1 MTFLGEFLALLVALV
16 WSYAVILFKRG
27 GETVHPVALN
37 GLKNVIAV
45 VLFVPTIWLMGESVF
60 YPAPMSDYLLMLGA
74 GVVGIALSDSLFFKS
89 LNILGASR
97 MAIVDCL
104 YSPFI
109 IILSVVFLGE
119 ELSWVQLLGVVAILG
134 AVLTPVFEAEGES
147 PLPRKQVI
155 YGTVLGALA
164 LATMAMSLVAIKPIL
179 NVSPVV
185 WSALYRMLGGV
196 LGLAVYLLFHP
207 GRRKILGT
215 LRGPGLKL
223 SVAGSLVGS
232 YLAMMLWLGGMKY
245 TKASVA
251 AALNQTTNV
260 FLFILAAWL
269 LKEAIT
275 RQRVVG
281 IILGVGGAVLVTF
294 G

>member
-1 MTFLGEFLALLVALV
+1 
-16 WSYAVILFKRG
+16 
-27 GETVHPVALN
+27 
-37 GLKNVIAV
+37 
-45 VLFVPTIWLMGESVF
+45 MGESVF